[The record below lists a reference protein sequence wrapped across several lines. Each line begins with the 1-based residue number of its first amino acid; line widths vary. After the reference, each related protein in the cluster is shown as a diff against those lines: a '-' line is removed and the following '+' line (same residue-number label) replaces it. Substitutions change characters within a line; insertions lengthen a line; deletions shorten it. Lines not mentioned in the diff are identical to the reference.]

1 MTQVPD
7 FSSKKLLWDIKI
19 FQAPNE
25 GRSPLDTTRLR
36 PFVEGYS
43 SLQHIQHDLSP
54 ATKSSKS
61 TRTKIAILDDGIN
74 QTLPEW
80 IEATKT
86 SAGGLTGVPF
96 VVNLEGNESPWWL
109 SRSAHGTHLAGI
121 IRQLD
126 PFCELYIARVIEYI
140 NEIDLD
146 RVTAVS
152 EHLSHATRTLYVTN
166 AGDIGHQMGKG
177 AESRYCCHRF

>member
-1 MTQVPD
+1 MNQVLD
-7 FSSKKLLWDIKI
+7 FSSKELYWDIKI

-25 GRSPLDTTRLR
+25 GRSPLDITRLR
-36 PFVEGYS
+36 PFIEGYS
-43 SLQHIQHDLSP
+43 SLQYIQHDLPP

-74 QTLPEW
+74 QTLPVW

-86 SAGGLTGVPF
+86 SAGGLTGVSF
-96 VVNLEGNESPWWL
+96 VVNPEGNESPWWL

-126 PFCELYIARVIEYI
+126 PFCELYIARVIEST

-146 RVTAVS
+146 RVMAVS
-152 EHLSHATRTLYVTN
+152 EYPSHATRALYVTN
-166 AGDIGHQMGKG
+166 AGDIGHQMGNR